1 MLVFS
6 DIVEYSCVFEYLV
19 HCFGVCHIISLTFL
33 VHGMLSLTIEQK
45 IEIVLD
51 CDFIIIGLLM
61 ILYFVFKVDA
71 MMAFLVSTRIYP
83 LLGREK
89 SPEVLRIK
97 ALLVAVRIFLERLV
111 GIRVASQ
118 TTPP

>member
-19 HCFGVCHIISLTFL
+19 HCFGACNIISLTVL
-33 VHGMLSLTIEQK
+33 VHGMFSLTIEQK

-71 MMAFLVSTRIYP
+71 MMAFLVSTRIYQFGAVGAVHTVWGRRIWSGAIEHG
-83 LLGREK
+83 LGPSNTVWGRQI
-89 SPEVLRIK
+89 LFR
-97 ALLVAVRIFLERLV
+97 
-111 GIRVASQ
+111 
-118 TTPP
+118 